1 MTEAVSLHM
10 QANEKIKRKLSNLKD
25 VMLLEAK

>member
-10 QANEKIKRKLSNLKD
+10 EVNYKIKRKISNLKD